1 MNKTHKTIFDL
12 LFFSAVLMTSA
23 SCTQNRPSHVSEA
36 SQESTFLTLAEKRFS
51 VRQYADQPVEQEK
64 LDAILKAA
72 SLAPTAANK
81 QPHRIYVLQ
90 SPEALAKVDSLTR
103 CRYGAPVV
111 LLFTYDTSEDWKNQQ
126 EEGVH
131 SGIEDVSIVAT
142 HCMME
147 ATELGLG
154 SVWVNVFPNSQ
165 MEKTF
170 GIPQREKS
178 VLIMPIGYK
187 AEGAEP
193 SPMHNS
199 RKPISDIV
207 KYL

>member
-1 MNKTHKTIFDL
+1 ML
-12 LFFSAVLMTSA
+12 LGAILLSTANCKQSESAPTNEI
-23 SCTQNRPSHVSEA
+23 QPST
-36 SQESTFLTLAEKRFS
+36 TFMELAEKRFS

-154 SVWVNVFPNSQ
+154 SVWVNVFPNSK

-207 KYL
+207 RYL